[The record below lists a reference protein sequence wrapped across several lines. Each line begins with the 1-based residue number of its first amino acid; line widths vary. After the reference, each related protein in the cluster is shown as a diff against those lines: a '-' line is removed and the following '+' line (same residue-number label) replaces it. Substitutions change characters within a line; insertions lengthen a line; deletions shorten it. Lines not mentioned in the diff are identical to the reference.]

1 MRVDLARELLKNP
14 RKTIDDIAGKCGFS
28 DHMHFAKVFKGLTGE
43 TPGRYR
49 LLRNTSALQSSP
61 RANLQAKIL
70 LSSQA

>member
-14 RKTIDDIAGKCGFS
+14 RKTIDDIAGECGFS
-28 DHMHFAKVFKGLTGE
+28 DHSHFAKVFKRLTGE

-49 LLRNTSALQSSP
+49 LLRNTSAPQSSP

-70 LSSQA
+70 LSPQA